1 MFRIH
6 KERANL
12 FATEVCNEDDA
23 PPKAAKTEFS
33 SEKKGKAPVKV
44 LMFSARDSVS
54 GLNLTEGILK
64 EVQAIQLES
73 IAEFLE
79 AQRAAV
85 WHDRELR
92 TETASSDAAN
102 DELSDFSVSS
112 YALREVDVG
121 NAKNES
127 FVGRSSNEEAYTEQS
142 A

>member
-1 MFRIH
+1 
-6 KERANL
+6 
-12 FATEVCNEDDA
+12 
-23 PPKAAKTEFS
+23 
-33 SEKKGKAPVKV
+33 
-44 LMFSARDSVS
+44 
-54 GLNLTEGILK
+54 
-64 EVQAIQLES
+64 VQAIQLES